1 VWDAALT
8 RQEAEAVTVAL
19 SKEVRRLAAKWQTAG
34 RWPKRLEW
42 IEIDQLRGWQAQR
55 FEMRFPI
62 MAVVGE
68 NGAGKSTILQAAAS
82 VYSNV
87 GSERERYASDFFPD
101 TPWDRVRNARISY
114 SVREGDSRSTG
125 SIRKPTDRWRGNPE
139 RPKRRVEY
147 IDLSRIQPVSAR
159 LGYVKIANPMLSE
172 ATTTAFPA
180 DRLARVSEIMGR
192 PYESARMS
200 SVDEAPTRLVP
211 VLEHRGSS
219 YSGFHQGAGETT
231 VAELLQADMLPGAL
245 VLIDEIESSLHPR
258 AQRRLIRDL
267 AAKCRDQELQII
279 LTTHS
284 PYVLEE
290 LPLEARAYIVGGR
303 EATDREIVYGV
314 SPQFAM
320 TRMDESPHPEVEV
333 YVEDVRAERLVI
345 EVLAAHSPDLV
356 SRCQMIPYGAAS
368 VGQALGQM
376 AAADRFPRPSCVFL
390 DADRATSPG
399 CHLLPGD
406 DAPERVV
413 FEGLANI
420 DWGGVHVRLGRGY
433 ADVADALS
441 RVVTMADHHEWIR
454 SGASA
459 LTLDS
464 DTLWQ
469 AMTAEWSATCLS
481 PEDADLII
489 SPISDLLHR
498 ITPVQPRQRL
508 APLPPTRPTAL
519 PKPVPSE
526 PGTLFEPLPNAAQD

>member
-1 VWDAALT
+1 MT
-8 RQEAEAVTVAL
+8 PPL
-19 SKEVRRLAAKWQTAG
+19 SKEVRRLSAKWQTAA

-42 IEIDQLRGWQAQR
+42 IEIDQLRGWSGQR

-62 MAVVGE
+62 MALVGE

-82 VYSNV
+82 VYSSA
-87 GSERERYASDFFPD
+87 GAERERYASDFFPD
-101 TPWDRVRNARISY
+101 TPWDHIRDARINY
-114 SVREGDSRSTG
+114 SVREGDSRTTG
-125 SIRKPTDRWRGNPE
+125 SIRKPTGRWRGNPE

-147 IDLSRIQPVSAR
+147 IDLSRIQPVTAR
-159 LGYVKIANPMLSE
+159 LGYVKLANPMLSE
-172 ATTTAFPA
+172 HATTAFSA
-180 DRLARVSEIMGR
+180 DRLARVCQIMGR
-192 PYESARMS
+192 PYNSARMS
-200 SVDEAPTRLVP
+200 SVEEAPTRLVP
-211 VLEHRGSS
+211 VLEHRGST

-231 VAELLQADMLPGAL
+231 VAELLQTDIHQGAL

-267 AAKCRDQELQII
+267 ADKCRDQELQII

-303 EATDREIVYGV
+303 AGTDREVVYGV
-314 SPQFAM
+314 SPEFAM

-376 AAADRFPRPSCVFL
+376 AADDRFPRPSCVFL
-390 DADRATSPG
+390 DADRAVSPG

-413 FEGLANI
+413 FDGLLAI
-420 DWGGVHVRLGRGY
+420 SWGSVHTRLGREY
-433 ADVADALS
+433 ADVAD
-441 RVVTMADHHEWIR
+441 
-454 SGASA
+454 SGAV
-459 LTLDS
+459 
-464 DTLWQ
+464 
-469 AMTAEWSATCLS
+469 
-481 PEDADLII
+481 
-489 SPISDLLHR
+489 R
-498 ITPVQPRQRL
+498 
-508 APLPPTRPTAL
+508 
-519 PKPVPSE
+519 
-526 PGTLFEPLPNAAQD
+526 